1 MTDITYEPG
10 LLLDLDGTLVDS
22 VYDHIIA
29 WDEAFHEAGY
39 NTPLWRVHAAIG
51 MGSRQLVTWVLGG
64 HVPEIDEIADAHRE
78 RFLERADE
86 LRATRGAVELLDDLE
101 RRKVAFRIATSA
113 ESEVGDALVEALG
126 RRGLPTVDA
135 SSVQSPK
142 PAPDLLLAACQQ
154 LGVDPLQATLV
165 GDSPWDAEA
174 ASKIGMRTV
183 AVRTGGFGDDRLLA
197 GGAVSVVD
205 DPRELLGRL

>member
-22 VYDHIIA
+22 VYHHVIA

-39 NTPLWRVHAAIG
+39 DVPLWRVHAAIG
-51 MGSRQLVTWVLGG
+51 MGGHQLVVWVLGE
-64 HVPEIDEIADAHRE
+64 HVPETAEIADEHRR

-86 LRATRGAVELLDDLE
+86 LRATRGARELLDDLE

-113 ESEVGDALVEALG
+113 ESDVGEALVAALG

-135 SSVQSPK
+135 SNVQSAK
-142 PAPDLLLAACQQ
+142 PAPDLLLAACRQ
-154 LGVDPLQATLV
+154 LDVDPLQATLV

-174 ASKIGMRTV
+174 ASKIGMRTI